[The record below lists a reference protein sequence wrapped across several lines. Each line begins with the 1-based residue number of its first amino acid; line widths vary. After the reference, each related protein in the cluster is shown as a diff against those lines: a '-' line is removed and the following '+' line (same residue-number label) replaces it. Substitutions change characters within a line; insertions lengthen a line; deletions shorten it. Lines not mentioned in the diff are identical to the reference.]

1 MGESLNT
8 FFKKTFRFRL
18 KSKKYYENKLERKS
32 ERKMKN
38 ICKFNKLILYV
49 YSYLFY
55 LFVFII

>member
-8 FFKKTFRFRL
+8 FLKKTFRFRL
-18 KSKKYYENKLERKS
+18 KSEKYYENKLERKS

-38 ICKFNKLILYV
+38 ICELNKLILYV
-49 YSYLFY
+49 YSHSFY